1 MLRSLVA
8 FTALVVIWDLWWN
21 RSWKRPAGAGA
32 MPTAAAGAADTTQAC
47 KLNPNLKQRPPWAL
61 FCLKLD
67 NSCYARYSCGNHWN
81 VVVKLVQVYKFL
93 GHFTSVLWQQFAVND
108 TFLTVRVN
116 TTSALS
122 GWVQGLFAL
131 RYFRSFHTGNFRSLE
146 WKFPGTFAPGSECSR
161 EHSFQG
167 ANVPGNI
174 RSTERYTREW
184 TVRVT
189 SYT

>member
-1 MLRSLVA
+1 
-8 FTALVVIWDLWWN
+8 
-21 RSWKRPAGAGA
+21 

-108 TFLTVRVN
+108 TFLRVRVN

-122 GWVQGLFAL
+122 AL
-131 RYFRSFHTGNFRSLE
+131 GSGTFRSPVFSLLSHWELSLLRMKVPRNFCSRE
-146 WKFPGTFAPGSECSR
+146 RMFPGTFVPRSECSW
-161 EHSFQG
+161 EHSFHG
-167 ANVPGNI
+167 AV
-174 RSTERYTREW
+174 YQ
-184 TVRVT
+184 RVNCT
-189 SYT
+189 SN